1 MAMTPVRSSKPS
13 RLILIA
19 AMVAA
24 PVAALAQ
31 GTGAPPT
38 DLHRYPLP
46 TYEEDWRALQ
56 PSDRTDVW
64 NPVKFVRLSA
74 DGTTSLSLG
83 GELRVTYERFGNQ
96 SFGLTYRF

>member
-1 MAMTPVRSSKPS
+1 MIPLRSSKPS
-13 RLILIA
+13 RLMLIA

-46 TYEEDWRALQ
+46 CKVHLFDRLTLRACTHARVHRVGR
-56 PSDRTDVW
+56 DG
-64 NPVKFVRLSA
+64 SA
-74 DGTTSLSLG
+74 
-83 GELRVTYERFGNQ
+83 
-96 SFGLTYRF
+96 

>member
-1 MAMTPVRSSKPS
+1 MTPVRSSKPS

-31 GTGAPPT
+31 GTGVPPT

-56 PSDRTDVW
+56 TSDRTDVW
-64 NPVKFVRLSA
+64 DPVKFMRLSPMA
-74 DGTTSLSLG
+74 QPHCRSAASCA
-83 GELRVTYERFGNQ
+83 
-96 SFGLTYRF
+96 